1 MTTPFPFESLL
12 LFGSLSIMLI
22 IGVIL
27 RVKLTILQK
36 FLFPSCLIGGVIGL
50 ISRHV
55 GLLDLAATDLETFAY
70 HFFNLSFISV
80 GLTSG
85 SSATPAEKTVK
96 PLKGALWMA
105 LVEGGVTLPLQ
116 AVVGGIS
123 VILIGWL
130 GMELFPTFGFLA
142 PLGFTEGP
150 GQALSIGKVWEGAGF
165 AHAATIGLIFAAIGF
180 FFAFFV
186 GVPIANWGI
195 RKGFGSLTP
204 KDIPRDVLTG
214 IASRDKQALSAGSLR
229 THSGNIDTLAFQAAL
244 VGFVYVLTFGLV
256 KLLGWILPAD
266 VAEMLWGFFFFFG
279 MLIALGV
286 RWAMGRIRVAHLV
299 DPGVQRRIT
308 GWAVDY
314 LIVAT
319 IMAIQLVIVWKY
331 ILPILFICLASGL
344 LTTVIV
350 IYLGARLDGFNLERT
365 VAVYGACTGT
375 VSSGLLLLRI
385 VDPEF
390 ETPAAMEI
398 GLMNVIVAPLI
409 LGSMLLVNA
418 PLWWQWSIG
427 LTTVVFGAIL
437 VVCLVLIK
445 LLGFWGKPRFVN
457 SASDSVRRGA

>member
-1 MTTPFPFESLL
+1 MTTPFPFEGLL

-22 IGVIL
+22 IGVLL
-27 RVKLTILQK
+27 RATVPALQK

-50 ISRHV
+50 FIVHFK
-55 GLLDLAATDLETFAY
+55 LLDLNPTDLETFAY
-70 HFFNLSFISV
+70 HFFNISFISV

-85 SSATPAEKTVK
+85 NSAAHTQKKAK

-105 LVEGGVTLPLQ
+105 LVEGVTLPLQ
-116 AVVGGIS
+116 AVVGGVT
-123 VILIGWL
+123 VILFGWL
-130 GMELFPTFGFLA
+130 GLELFQTFGFMA

-186 GVPIANWGI
+186 GVPVANWGI

-204 KDIPRDVLTG
+204 KEIPRDLLAG
-214 IASRDKQALSAGSLR
+214 IVSKGKQTLSAGNLR

-244 VGFVYVLTFGLV
+244 VGVIYVLTYGIV
-256 KLLGWILPAD
+256 KLLALILPPD
-266 VAEMLWGFFFFFG
+266 VAEMLWGFFFFLG
-279 MLIALGV
+279 MLIALIV
-286 RWAMGRIRVAHLV
+286 RWGMGPVGVAHLI
-299 DPGVQRRIT
+299 DAGVQRRIT
-308 GWAVDY
+308 GWAVDF

-319 IMAIQLVIVWKY
+319 VMAIQLVIVWQY
-331 ILPILFICLASGL
+331 ILPILLISIACGI

-350 IYLGARLDGFNLERT
+350 IYLGARLDSFNLERT

-398 GLMNVIVAPLI
+398 GLMNVIVAPII

-418 PLWWQWSIG
+418 PLWWGWSIG
-427 LTTVVFGAIL
+427 LTTFVFAIIL
-437 VVCLVLIK
+437 VGCLTLIK
-445 LLGFWGKPRFVN
+445 LLGFWSHSRFM
-457 SASDSVRRGA
+457 DSTTSSMHEKK